1 MTLTVRPYSEGDEF
15 AINDAFNR
23 IFGCRRSIEE
33 WVWKFS
39 VDGAREATVAAWDG
53 EDLAA
58 HNGGIPADFEVGGRR
73 VASLQGVDTFSLA
86 ALDRRK
92 DWKNAW
98 IDVMDFFGEVIAPE
112 VEAPL
117 LYGFTGP
124 NSIGHMVKR
133 CRWDAAE
140 PRRIPLLTRTVDS
153 GGSRTV
159 ASRFYV
165 ARPIGD
171 DEPALDQL
179 WERVRHR
186 YTSAVVRDAD
196 HARRRFSGHPTVQYH
211 RWLLTRRFSR
221 DPVAFVVFRTDGGQ
235 CRWADLLWDA
245 RHPGALDLI
254 QYLSSR
260 LAVETGCR
268 SEAMWLDGDLES
280 RVTVFYMQRDDV
292 QISSSIVRVRGD
304 GSAEFIEFTG
314 NAAEGAEVGGRLF
327 IVEPEKGDLMGR
339 FLLGGGGSRLSVYGM
354 DFIPK
359 AMSQKK

>member
-23 IFGCRRSIEE
+23 IFGCSRSLEE

-39 VDGAREATVAAWDG
+39 VEGAREATVAAWDG

-58 HNGGIPADFEVGGRR
+58 HNGGLPAAFMVGGRR
-73 VASLQGVDTFSLA
+73 VLSLQGVDTFSLA
-86 ALDRRK
+86 ALDKRR
-92 DWKNAW
+92 DWKTAW
-98 IDVMDFFGEVIAPE
+98 LDVMDFFGEVIAPE
-112 VEAPL
+112 SKAPL

-124 NSIGHMVKR
+124 NSVGHMVKR

-140 PRRIPLLTRTVDS
+140 PRRIPLLTRAVGS
-153 GGSRTV
+153 GGSRKV

-171 DEPALDQL
+171 VEPALDLL
-179 WERVRHR
+179 WERVCHR

-196 HARRRFSGHPTVQYH
+196 HAQRRFSGHPTVRYH
-211 RWLLTRRFSR
+211 RWLVTRRFSR
-221 DPVAFVVFRTDGGQ
+221 DPVAFAVFRTDGGQ

-260 LAVETGCR
+260 LAVQTGCGT
-268 SEAMWLDGDLES
+268 EAMWLDGDAEAEERLRAVGFDGGPDPS
-280 RVTVFYMQRDDV
+280 GV
-292 QISSSIVRVRGD
+292 VRV
-304 GSAEFIEFTG
+304 
-314 NAAEGAEVGGRLF
+314 V
-327 IVEPEKGDLMGR
+327 R
-339 FLLGGGGSRLSVYGM
+339 FLDQSLSEEAFAPGQVYTTM
-354 DFIPK
+354 AD
-359 AMSQKK
+359 ADLV